1 MSGRPSSRVF
11 SGPAATAVPGP
22 GSTSAAT
29 AASAALLDAD
39 LSAPT
44 DSRFPCA
51 VPRDLIHAKPQ
62 PLRQRHPPFPCQHP
76 PFSALRVVK
85 SVASFN
91 TIGNVSRNSS
101 QPRFVKLSYS
111 TILHHTSPLQKKDRS
126 RKLGSSTTT
135 SEEPKR
141 QRTENTN
148 TMTISRLPSDSP
160 SIYNHIH
167 ERIRNPVRGR
177 LMPLAD
183 QGDFVTGTAANGGTR
198 PPNM

>member
-1 MSGRPSSRVF
+1 MFSPDPLRRPSRVRDQLRRRRRPVRPC
-11 SGPAATAVPGP
+11 STPICQRRPTAVFRAPYHVTLSIQNP
-22 GSTSAAT
+22 NPC
-29 AASAALLDAD
+29 ASAIPLFLVNTHHSVHLELSSLLRRLILLEMSHAIRVNRG
-39 LSAPT
+39 LSNCPT
-44 DSRFPCA
+44 VLSSTT
-51 VPRDLIHAKPQ
+51 
-62 PLRQRHPPFPCQHP
+62 PLRC
-76 PFSALRVVK
+76 K
-85 SVASFN
+85 
-91 TIGNVSRNSS
+91 
-101 QPRFVKLSYS
+101 
-111 TILHHTSPLQKKDRS
+111 KKDRS

-183 QGDFVTGTAANGGTR
+183 QGDFLTGTAANGGTR